1 LGVRSRS
8 DLAADVTKKQDAM
21 HIYPEEVTKEF
32 SQHEEIMPLYGMNKQ
47 VSRNGDFHFRLLE
60 FNNLMTKNRR
70 VT

>member
-1 LGVRSRS
+1 
-8 DLAADVTKKQDAM
+8 M